1 MEPIHATDHYNI
13 LQPPDGSFLI
23 VPRDRHAREVLADI
37 LGELQFD
44 TRSVPIHDDGSYAI
58 RRDNPFGLVHLTE
71 RCEARITLAEA
82 RRVLNA
88 GEPAER
94 PAPFRTHRMNTKDRL
109 QALQAEAGMQHIH
122 FEKLKRR
129 RASVS
134 KAVNA
139 TIVLAALATAAASAA
154 EMPAAAIVTF
164 SATLLIA
171 ITLNLYVTDTQED
184 RNLHILGDQWQHH
197 QTNAARLL
205 HAMQDANKDG
215 QRTREDA
222 EMLERRMILTRA
234 EALRYQP
241 LPGPAEPPAPCTR
254 TGTGA
259 TLEGDRGNRRV
270 AGRPVGE
277 RRP

>member
-23 VPRDRHAREVLADI
+23 VPRDRHARKVLADI

-88 GEPAER
+88 GKPAER
-94 PAPFRTHRMNTKDRL
+94 PAPFRTHGMNTKDRL
-109 QALQAEAGMQHIH
+109 QALQVEAGTQHIH

-184 RNLHILGDQWQHH
+184 RNLHVLGDQWRHH

-234 EALRYQP
+234 EALRYQRS
-241 LPGPAEPPAPCTR
+241 PARPNPRPPAPER
-254 TGTGA
+254 VRGQLSRGIEETGECQDG
-259 TLEGDRGNRRV
+259 L
-270 AGRPVGE
+270 
-277 RRP
+277 